1 MKQAPNNLHVTK
13 QILPHFSEFLNWGLN
28 MNICKARVVSQTST
42 TTINFVKEVWVHFG
56 TPTKEVGEIFKLSH
70 TSLLIT
76 QECECEEKDD
86 CYKGLV
92 NDFLKV

>member
-1 MKQAPNNLHVTK
+1 MKQTPNNLYATK

-28 MNICKARVVSQTST
+28 MNICKARVVSRTST

-70 TSLLIT
+70 TSSLSHKNVNVRKKMIVI
-76 QECECEEKDD
+76 
-86 CYKGLV
+86 KG
-92 NDFLKV
+92 